1 MKIFIPLALGL
12 SGLAVAAGVLR
23 PAEPMPPV
31 EGAPAPN
38 IEFAQTWNLDGATNL
53 ADLEGRLVVL
63 DFWRTW

>member
-1 MKIFIPLALGL
+1 MALGFAGLAL
-12 SGLAVAAGVLR
+12 AAGTLQ
-23 PAEPMPPV
+23 PSEAPTLA

-38 IEFAQTWNLDGATNL
+38 IEFDATWNLDGATSL